1 MHKFLSCLF
10 VLLLGTLCILPFFV
24 IPTPGI
30 VQIPSREFGRA
41 LHIAEAAALYSISC
55 FIGKP
60 TLLRVIV
67 FSTPVTSISLLL
79 VSNALW
85 DGGLKA
91 VAEPI
96 LCVWI
101 GALIVWASSG
111 IIRGMFNSS
120 LHSGATRR

>member
-1 MHKFLSCLF
+1 MQKFFSCLF
-10 VLLLGTLCILPFFV
+10 ILLLGTLCILPFFV
-24 IPTPGI
+24 IPTPGMS
-30 VQIPSREFGRA
+30 QIPSREFGRA

-60 TLLRVIV
+60 TFLRVIV
-67 FSTPVTSISLLL
+67 FSIPVTSISLLL
-79 VSNALW
+79 GMSLG
-85 DGGLKA
+85 DGGFKA

-101 GALIVWASSG
+101 GALVVWASSD
-111 IIRGMFNSS
+111 IIRGLLNSV